1 MKEFENVATVEGSA
15 KWKNAIHRNEKMY
28 LPTYGDNTM
37 RTDFD
42 RDYTRV
48 INTRAYRRLKNKTQ
62 VFFAPKNDHICTR
75 MEHVM
80 LVESISHTIS
90 NYLGLNNELTKA
102 IAIAHD
108 IGHSPF
114 GHQGEYAISEITQR
128 EFGEKFW
135 HEKNG
140 VHLVDNLELL
150 PDYAGK
156 LRNLNLTY
164 AVRDGII
171 SHCGEVTDKG
181 LLPREEAI
189 DLSEYKTVN
198 QFNPYTWEGCV
209 VKMSDTIAYIGRD
222 IEDAEKM
229 NLLSE
234 KEIEKFN
241 KIIEDVK
248 LQNSNII
255 NYFVVDLCNNSNIK
269 DGLRFSDKAFETLK
283 SIKEFNYKQIYKN
296 VKISPSIRYFRLV
309 INEIFYTLK
318 NEFAGKNTIK
328 NLKKMKRYYPNLS
341 SEFIEWLSRY
351 SNIEERDTNIYR
363 NKLLY
368 DLSNL
373 EDYERAII
381 DYISGMT
388 DQYIINVY
396 NEIVSF

>member
-269 DGLRFSDKAFETLK
+269 EGLRFSDKAFETLK

-296 VKISPSIRYFRLV
+296 AKISPSIRYFRLV

-351 SNIEERDTNIYR
+351 FNIEERDTNIYR

-381 DYISGMT
+381 NYISGMT

>member
-15 KWKNAIHRNEKMY
+15 KWKNAIHRNEEMY

-128 EFGEKFW
+128 EFGKKFW

-150 PDYAGK
+150 PDYAGNLK
-156 LRNLNLTY
+156 NLNLTY

-296 VKISPSIRYFRLV
+296 AKISPSIRYFRLV

-373 EDYERAII
+373 EDYERAIV

>member
-269 DGLRFSDKAFETLK
+269 EGLRFSDKAFETLK

-296 VKISPSIRYFRLV
+296 AKISPSIRYFRLV

-381 DYISGMT
+381 NYISGMT

>member
-102 IAIAHD
+102 ISIAHD

>member
-1 MKEFENVATVEGSA
+1 MKKFENVATVEGSA

-150 PDYAGK
+150 PDYAGNLK
-156 LRNLNLTY
+156 NLNLTY

-296 VKISPSIRYFRLV
+296 AKISPSIRYFRLV

-373 EDYERAII
+373 EDYERAIV

>member
-1 MKEFENVATVEGSA
+1 MKKFENVATVEGSA
-15 KWKNAIHRNEKMY
+15 KWKNAIHRNEEMY

-150 PDYAGK
+150 PDYAGNLK
-156 LRNLNLTY
+156 NLNLTY

-296 VKISPSIRYFRLV
+296 AKISPSIRYFRLV

-373 EDYERAII
+373 EDYERAIV

>member
-15 KWKNAIHRNEKMY
+15 KWKNAIHRNEEMY

-150 PDYAGK
+150 PDYAGNLK
-156 LRNLNLTY
+156 NLNLTY

-181 LLPREEAI
+181 LLTREEAI

-296 VKISPSIRYFRLV
+296 AKISPSIRYFRLV

-373 EDYERAII
+373 EDYERAIV

>member
-209 VKMSDTIAYIGRD
+209 VKISDTIAYIGRD

-373 EDYERAII
+373 EDYERAIV

>member
-1 MKEFENVATVEGSA
+1 MKKFENVATVEGSA

-102 IAIAHD
+102 ISIAHD

-209 VKMSDTIAYIGRD
+209 VKISDTIAYIGRD

-373 EDYERAII
+373 EDYERAIV

>member
-150 PDYAGK
+150 PDYAGNLK
-156 LRNLNLTY
+156 NLNLTY

-296 VKISPSIRYFRLV
+296 AKISPSIRYFRLV

-373 EDYERAII
+373 EDYERAIV

>member
-128 EFGEKFW
+128 ELGEKFW

-269 DGLRFSDKAFETLK
+269 EGLRFSDKAFETLK

-296 VKISPSIRYFRLV
+296 AKISPSIRYFRLV

-351 SNIEERDTNIYR
+351 FNIEERDTNIYR

-381 DYISGMT
+381 NYISGMT

>member
-150 PDYAGK
+150 PDYAGNLK
-156 LRNLNLTY
+156 NLNLTY

-296 VKISPSIRYFRLV
+296 AKISPSIRYFRLV

>member
-15 KWKNAIHRNEKMY
+15 KWKNAIHRNEEMY

-150 PDYAGK
+150 PDYAGNLK
-156 LRNLNLTY
+156 NLNLTY

-255 NYFVVDLCNNSNIK
+255 NYFVVDLCNNSNVK

-296 VKISPSIRYFRLV
+296 AKISPSIRYFRLV

-373 EDYERAII
+373 EDYERAIV

>member
-1 MKEFENVATVEGSA
+1 MKKFENVATVEGSA

-28 LPTYGDNTM
+28 LPTYCDNTM

-209 VKMSDTIAYIGRD
+209 VKISDTIAYIGRD

>member
-189 DLSEYKTVN
+189 DLNEYKTVN

-269 DGLRFSDKAFETLK
+269 EGLRFSDKAFETLK

-296 VKISPSIRYFRLV
+296 AKISPSIRYFRLV

>member
-15 KWKNAIHRNEKMY
+15 KWKNAIHRNEEMY

-114 GHQGEYAISEITQR
+114 GHQGEYAISEITQM

-135 HEKNG
+135 HEKKG

-150 PDYAGK
+150 PDYAGNLK
-156 LRNLNLTY
+156 NLNLTY

-296 VKISPSIRYFRLV
+296 AKISPSIRYFRLV

-373 EDYERAII
+373 EDYERAIV

>member
-1 MKEFENVATVEGSA
+1 M
-15 KWKNAIHRNEKMY
+15 
-28 LPTYGDNTM
+28 
-37 RTDFD
+37 
-42 RDYTRV
+42 
-48 INTRAYRRLKNKTQ
+48 
-62 VFFAPKNDHICTR
+62 
-75 MEHVM
+75 
-80 LVESISHTIS
+80 
-90 NYLGLNNELTKA
+90 
-102 IAIAHD
+102 
-108 IGHSPF
+108 
-114 GHQGEYAISEITQR
+114 
-128 EFGEKFW
+128 
-135 HEKNG
+135 
-140 VHLVDNLELL
+140 
-150 PDYAGK
+150 
-156 LRNLNLTY
+156 RNLNLTY

>member
-209 VKMSDTIAYIGRD
+209 VKISDTIAYIGRD

>member
-1 MKEFENVATVEGSA
+1 MKEFENMATVEGSA
-15 KWKNAIHRNEKMY
+15 KWKNAIHRNEEMY
-28 LPTYGDNTM
+28 SPTYGDNTM

-209 VKMSDTIAYIGRD
+209 VKISDTIAYIGRD

>member
-48 INTRAYRRLKNKTQ
+48 INTRVYRRLKNKTQ

-209 VKMSDTIAYIGRD
+209 VKISDTIAYIGRD

>member
-15 KWKNAIHRNEKMY
+15 KWKNAIHRNEEMY

-48 INTRAYRRLKNKTQ
+48 INTRAYRRLKHKTQ

-128 EFGEKFW
+128 EFGKKFW

-150 PDYAGK
+150 PDYAGNLK
-156 LRNLNLTY
+156 NLNLTY

-296 VKISPSIRYFRLV
+296 AKISPSIRYFRLV

-373 EDYERAII
+373 EDYERAIV

>member
-1 MKEFENVATVEGSA
+1 MKKFENVATVEGSA
-15 KWKNAIHRNEKMY
+15 KWKNAIHRNEEMY

-150 PDYAGK
+150 PDYAGNLK
-156 LRNLNLTY
+156 NLNLTY

-296 VKISPSIRYFRLV
+296 AKISPSIRYFRLV

-351 SNIEERDTNIYR
+351 SNIEERDTNIYK

-373 EDYERAII
+373 EDYERAIV